1 MCPYTFAAAA
11 RLQITDKNEQKNDRS
26 DQVIVSADVPEH
38 PIKQQNR
45 NRIAANRI
53 PAALFIRST
62 SFRFIVRK
70 LPFLTSDLILTTPAF
85 QNNGQNIAI
94 GGIGN
99 AFEKRVAYC
108 FQRRKNQKASNS
120 AFCAVTPEAR
130 FFALTGDFGPV
141 RFLGFPDRSCFA
153 GLKGSGG

>member
-1 MCPYTFAAAA
+1 VRPYTFAAAA

-120 AFCAVTPEAR
+120 AFCA
-130 FFALTGDFGPV
+130 G
-141 RFLGFPDRSCFA
+141 
-153 GLKGSGG
+153 